1 MLENLNFENYKDEHY
16 THMYR
21 HVRIISGLM
30 LWNKKEDFEK
40 ACTGGRANICRRS
53 VEISA

>member
-1 MLENLNFENYKDEHY
+1 MLENLNLENCKEEHS
-16 THMYR
+16 THMDR

-30 LWNKKEDFEK
+30 FWNKNEEFEK
-40 ACTGGRANICRRS
+40 ACTGGRANICRGS